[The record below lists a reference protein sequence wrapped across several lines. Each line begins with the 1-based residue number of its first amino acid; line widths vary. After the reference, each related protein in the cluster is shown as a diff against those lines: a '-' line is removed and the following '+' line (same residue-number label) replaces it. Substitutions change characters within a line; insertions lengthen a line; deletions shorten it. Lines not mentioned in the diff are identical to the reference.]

1 MTGSRDR
8 DLISRVETLEQEMYG
23 VDRKSGVKA
32 KVEEVWGLAKM
43 GRGALWM
50 LIKIGT
56 VAGAFVGLAV
66 AFWRYL
72 TGGP

>member
-8 DLISRVETLEQEMYG
+8 DLLSRIERLEQEMYG

-32 KVEEVWGLAKM
+32 KVEEVWSLSKM

-56 VAGAFVGLAV
+56 VAGAIVGLAV
-66 AFWRYL
+66 AAWRYFF
-72 TGGP
+72 GGP

>member
-8 DLISRVETLEQEMYG
+8 DLLSRVERLEQEMYG

-32 KVEEVWGLAKM
+32 KVEEVWSLSKM

-50 LIKIGT
+50 LVKIGT
-56 VAGAFVGLAV
+56 VAGAIVGLAV
-66 AFWRYL
+66 AGWRYVF
-72 TGGP
+72 GGP